1 MQHHLGR
8 RKQQLPPPRRLAGI
22 YQFSQHAQPCVPF
35 LLIPPLPPQ
44 DNNKNDS
51 INPQVMGTLCMPSKQ
66 IRPSVNYTHPVH
78 LSDQISLSKRKK
90 KKEKP
95 EIETG

>member
-1 MQHHLGR
+1 MVIPHGLH
-8 RKQQLPPPRRLAGI
+8 PRENSLHEHTGNGYGIIFCGVNNSSRLSGI

-51 INPQVMGTLCMPSKQ
+51 INPQVMAHYACHPNK
-66 IRPSVNYTHPVH
+66 SVPV
-78 LSDQISLSKRKK
+78 
-90 KKEKP
+90 
-95 EIETG
+95 

>member
-1 MQHHLGR
+1 MVLVVGGWDGGTRCSIILGGVNNH
-8 RKQQLPPPRRLAGI
+8 LAGV

-35 LLIPPLPPQ
+35 LLIPSLPPQ

-66 IRPSVNYTHPVH
+66 IRPSVN
-78 LSDQISLSKRKK
+78 
-90 KKEKP
+90 
-95 EIETG
+95 

>member
-8 RKQQLPPPRRLAGI
+8 QQQQQQLPPPRRLAGI

-66 IRPSVNYTHPVH
+66 IRPSVN
-78 LSDQISLSKRKK
+78 
-90 KKEKP
+90 
-95 EIETG
+95 